1 MLQHLISM
9 LQRTIFFLFLLGGVL
24 VSLVA
29 KADDNPRTF
38 ILLDKG
44 WGYRPVS
51 DTGLKSSMKQV
62 TVPHTWNAN
71 YIPGTRSYNRE
82 MMVYRRDLE
91 ITPDMKDKRLFLYF
105 EGVNSSATVLV
116 NNKSV
121 GSHKGG
127 YTAFC
132 MEVTDYAKQGTNKL
146 EVWVTNAYNPEILP
160 ISGDFNIYGGIHRPC
175 HLLVTE
181 QDCISPLFYASPGVF
196 IHQDKVSEKQ
206 AQITVETMLSLRGK
220 KQGLKV
226 RTTIEDAKGNIISQN
241 IEQNV
246 TIENVKQPFVIEH
259 PVLWNAKQNPH
270 LYKVIV
276 ELLDNGKVIDR
287 VEQRTGLRYFSVDA
301 DKGFFLNGKYLDLYG
316 FCLHEEVEGKGSALS
331 AEDHERD
338 MELVKESGATS
349 LRLVHYPHSES
360 IYHLSDENGIVLWT
374 EIPMVGPGGYDFCGF
389 INTDGLKEHARQ
401 VLKELVYQKYNHPSI
416 CFWGIFNE
424 IRTNYDNAEPFARE
438 LHELYKE
445 IDPSRLTTLAS
456 CDDPKFYQNCS
467 DLMAWN
473 KYIGWYGSRN
483 APETAG
489 NFFDKAKAAS
499 NGKPVAISEYGGGAN
514 VEHHFSMK
522 ENDVKPSGQFHPE
535 EGQTYI
541 HEGNWSAFAQRP
553 YMWAKYIWVF
563 ADFQSAIRNEGG
575 KPGINDKGL
584 VTYDRKIKKD
594 AFYFYKANWSTEPM
608 IYITSRRFTKRPEA
622 SVQVKVYSNL
632 RENTLYVNGKKIETI
647 TPDKVRLCLFK
658 GITLK
663 QKSDSLNR
671 VMWQNVTLSKGE
683 NRIRVEGKSK
693 AGVIED
699 TCVWYLK

>member
-1 MLQHLISM
+1 M

-206 AQITVETMLSLRGK
+206 AQITVETMLSLSGK

-246 TIENVKQPFVIEH
+246 TNENVKQPFVIDH

-276 ELLDNGKVIDR
+276 ELLDAGKVIDR

-563 ADFQSAIRNEGG
+563 ADFQSSIRNEGG

-608 IYITSRRFTKRPEA
+608 IYITSRRFTERPEA
-622 SVQVKVYSNL
+622 NVQVKVYSNL
-632 RENTLYVNGKKIETI
+632 RENTLYVNGKKI
-647 TPDKVRLCLFK
+647 
-658 GITLK
+658 GK
-663 QKSDSLNR
+663 QKSDSLHR
-671 VMWQNVTLSKGE
+671 VVWQNVTLSKGE

>member
-1 MLQHLISM
+1 M

-246 TIENVKQPFVIEH
+246 TNENVKQPFVIDH

-563 ADFQSAIRNEGG
+563 ADFQSSIRNEGG

-608 IYITSRRFTKRPEA
+608 IYITSRRFTERPEA
-622 SVQVKVYSNL
+622 NVQVKVYSNL
-632 RENTLYVNGKKIETI
+632 RENTLYVNGKKI
-647 TPDKVRLCLFK
+647 
-658 GITLK
+658 GK
-663 QKSDSLNR
+663 QKSDSLHR
-671 VMWQNVTLSKGE
+671 VVWQNVTLSKGE

>member
-1 MLQHLISM
+1 M

-226 RTTIEDAKGNIISQN
+226 RTTIEDVKGNIISQN

-246 TIENVKQPFVIEH
+246 TNENVKQPFVIDH

-563 ADFQSAIRNEGG
+563 ADFQSSIRNEGG

-608 IYITSRRFTKRPEA
+608 IYITSRRFTERPEA
-622 SVQVKVYSNL
+622 NVQVKVYSNL
-632 RENTLYVNGKKIETI
+632 RENTLYVNGKKI
-647 TPDKVRLCLFK
+647 
-658 GITLK
+658 GK
-663 QKSDSLNR
+663 QKSDSLHR
-671 VMWQNVTLSKGE
+671 VVWQNVTLSKGE

-693 AGVIED
+693 TGVIED

>member
-1 MLQHLISM
+1 M

-132 MEVTDYAKQGTNKL
+132 MEVTDYAKQGINKL
-146 EVWVTNAYNPEILP
+146 EVWVTNAYNLEILP

-196 IHQDKVSEKQ
+196 IHQDKVSEKL

-246 TIENVKQPFVIEH
+246 TNENVKQPFVIDH

-276 ELLDNGKVIDR
+276 ELLDDGKVIDR

-563 ADFQSAIRNEGG
+563 ADFQSSIRNEGG

-594 AFYFYKANWSTEPM
+594 AFYFYKASWSTEPM
-608 IYITSRRFTKRPEA
+608 IYITSRRFTERPEA
-622 SVQVKVYSNL
+622 NVQVKVYSNL
-632 RENTLYVNGKKIETI
+632 RENTLYVNGKKI
-647 TPDKVRLCLFK
+647 
-658 GITLK
+658 GK
-663 QKSDSLNR
+663 QKSDSLHR
-671 VMWQNVTLSKGE
+671 VVWQNVTLSKGE

>member
-1 MLQHLISM
+1 M

-132 MEVTDYAKQGTNKL
+132 MEVTDYAKQGINKL

-246 TIENVKQPFVIEH
+246 TTENVKQPFVIEH

-499 NGKPVAISEYGGGAN
+499 DGKPVAISEYGGGAN

-563 ADFQSAIRNEGG
+563 ADFQSSIRNEGG

-632 RENTLYVNGKKIETI
+632 RENTLYVNGKKI
-647 TPDKVRLCLFK
+647 
-658 GITLK
+658 GK
-663 QKSDSLNR
+663 QKSDSLHR
-671 VMWQNVTLSKGE
+671 VVWQNVTLSKGE

>member
-1 MLQHLISM
+1 M

-499 NGKPVAISEYGGGAN
+499 DGKPVAISEYGGGAN

-563 ADFQSAIRNEGG
+563 ADFQSSIRNEGG

-632 RENTLYVNGKKIETI
+632 RENTLYVNGKKI
-647 TPDKVRLCLFK
+647 
-658 GITLK
+658 GK
-663 QKSDSLNR
+663 QKSDSLHR
-671 VMWQNVTLSKGE
+671 VVWQNVTLSKGE

>member
-132 MEVTDYAKQGTNKL
+132 MEVTDYAKQGPNKL

-632 RENTLYVNGKKIETI
+632 RENTLYVNGKKI
-647 TPDKVRLCLFK
+647 
-658 GITLK
+658 GK
-663 QKSDSLNR
+663 QKSDSLHR
-671 VMWQNVTLSKGE
+671 VVWQNVTLSKGE

>member
-1 MLQHLISM
+1 M

-226 RTTIEDAKGNIISQN
+226 RTTIEDVKGNIISQN

-246 TIENVKQPFVIEH
+246 TNENVKQPFVIEH

-563 ADFQSAIRNEGG
+563 ADFQSSIRNEGG

-608 IYITSRRFTKRPEA
+608 IYIMSRRFTERPEA
-622 SVQVKVYSNL
+622 NVQVKVYSNL
-632 RENTLYVNGKKIETI
+632 RENTLYVNGKKI
-647 TPDKVRLCLFK
+647 
-658 GITLK
+658 GK
-663 QKSDSLNR
+663 QKSDSLHR
-671 VMWQNVTLSKGE
+671 VVWQNVTLSKGE

>member
-1 MLQHLISM
+1 M

-246 TIENVKQPFVIEH
+246 TNENVKQPFVIDH

-276 ELLDNGKVIDR
+276 ELLDDGKVIDR

-316 FCLHEEVEGKGSALS
+316 FCLHEEVEDKGSALS

-563 ADFQSAIRNEGG
+563 ADFQSSIRNEGG

-594 AFYFYKANWSTEPM
+594 AFYFYKASWSTEPM
-608 IYITSRRFTKRPEA
+608 IYITSRRFTERPEA
-622 SVQVKVYSNL
+622 NVQVKVYSNL
-632 RENTLYVNGKKIETI
+632 RENTLYVNGKKI
-647 TPDKVRLCLFK
+647 
-658 GITLK
+658 GK
-663 QKSDSLNR
+663 QKSDSLHR
-671 VMWQNVTLSKGE
+671 VVWQNVTLSKGE

>member
-1 MLQHLISM
+1 M

-132 MEVTDYAKQGTNKL
+132 MEVTDYAKQGINKL

-246 TIENVKQPFVIEH
+246 TTENVKQPFVIEH

-499 NGKPVAISEYGGGAN
+499 DGKPVAISEYGGGAN

-594 AFYFYKANWSTEPM
+594 ALYFYKANWST
-608 IYITSRRFTKRPEA
+608 
-622 SVQVKVYSNL
+622 
-632 RENTLYVNGKKIETI
+632 
-647 TPDKVRLCLFK
+647 
-658 GITLK
+658 
-663 QKSDSLNR
+663 
-671 VMWQNVTLSKGE
+671 
-683 NRIRVEGKSK
+683 
-693 AGVIED
+693 
-699 TCVWYLK
+699 

>member
-1 MLQHLISM
+1 M

-226 RTTIEDAKGNIISQN
+226 RTTIEDVKGNIISQN

-246 TIENVKQPFVIEH
+246 TNENVKQPFVIDH

-563 ADFQSAIRNEGG
+563 ADFQSSIRNEGG

-608 IYITSRRFTKRPEA
+608 IYITSRRFTERPEA
-622 SVQVKVYSNL
+622 NVQVKVYSNL
-632 RENTLYVNGKKIETI
+632 CENTLYVNGKKI
-647 TPDKVRLCLFK
+647 
-658 GITLK
+658 GK
-663 QKSDSLNR
+663 QKSDSLHR
-671 VMWQNVTLSKGE
+671 VVWQNVTLSKGE

>member
-1 MLQHLISM
+1 M

-132 MEVTDYAKQGTNKL
+132 MEVTDYAKQGINKL

-246 TIENVKQPFVIEH
+246 TTENVKQPFVIEH

-499 NGKPVAISEYGGGAN
+499 DGKPVAISEYGGGAN

-563 ADFQSAIRNEGG
+563 ADFQSSIRNEGG

-608 IYITSRRFTKRPEA
+608 IYITSRRFTERPEA
-622 SVQVKVYSNL
+622 NVQVKVYSNL
-632 RENTLYVNGKKIETI
+632 RENTLYVNGKKI
-647 TPDKVRLCLFK
+647 
-658 GITLK
+658 GK
-663 QKSDSLNR
+663 QKSDSLHR
-671 VMWQNVTLSKGE
+671 VVWQNVTLSKGE

>member
-499 NGKPVAISEYGGGAN
+499 DGKPVAISEYGGGAN

-563 ADFQSAIRNEGG
+563 ADFQSSIRNEGG

-632 RENTLYVNGKKIETI
+632 RENTLYVNGKKI
-647 TPDKVRLCLFK
+647 
-658 GITLK
+658 GK

>member
-1 MLQHLISM
+1 M

-24 VSLVA
+24 VSLVT

-44 WGYRPVS
+44 WGYRPIS
-51 DTGLKSSMKQV
+51 DTGLKSPMQKV

-71 YIPGTRSYNRE
+71 YIPGTHSYNRE

-132 MEVTDYAKQGTNKL
+132 MEVTDYAKQGINKL

-206 AQITVETMLSLRGK
+206 AQITVETMLSLSGK

-246 TIENVKQPFVIEH
+246 TNENVKQPFVIDH
-259 PVLWNAKQNPH
+259 PVLWNAKQNPY

-276 ELLDNGKVIDR
+276 ELLDAGKVIDR

-374 EIPMVGPGGYDFCGF
+374 EIPMIGPGGYDFCGF

-424 IRTNYDNAEPFARE
+424 IRTNYDNVEPFARE

-456 CDDPKFYQNCS
+456 CNDPKFYQNCS
-467 DLMAWN
+467 DLLAWN

-489 NFFDKAKAAS
+489 NFFDKAKVAS
-499 NGKPVAISEYGGGAN
+499 NGKPVAVSEYGGGAN
-514 VEHHFSMK
+514 VDHHFSMK

-535 EGQTYI
+535 EAQAYI
-541 HEGNWSAFAQRP
+541 HEGNWSAFAERP

-563 ADFQSAIRNEGG
+563 ADFQSSIRNEGG

-608 IYITSRRFTKRPEA
+608 IYITSRRFTERPEA
-622 SVQVKVYSNL
+622 NVQVKVYSNL
-632 RENTLYVNGKKIETI
+632 RENTLYVNGKKI
-647 TPDKVRLCLFK
+647 
-658 GITLK
+658 GK
-663 QKSDSLNR
+663 QKSDPLHR
-671 VMWQNVTLSKGE
+671 VVWQNVTLSKGE

-699 TCVWYLK
+699 TCVWFVK

>member
-44 WGYRPVS
+44 WGYRLVS

-632 RENTLYVNGKKIETI
+632 RENTLYVNGKKI
-647 TPDKVRLCLFK
+647 
-658 GITLK
+658 GK
-663 QKSDSLNR
+663 QKSDSLHR
-671 VMWQNVTLSKGE
+671 VVWQNVTLSKGE

>member
-1 MLQHLISM
+1 M

-206 AQITVETMLSLRGK
+206 AQITVETMLSLSGK

-246 TIENVKQPFVIEH
+246 TNENVKQPFVIDH

-276 ELLDNGKVIDR
+276 ELLDAGKVIDR

-483 APETAG
+483 APEKAG

-563 ADFQSAIRNEGG
+563 ADFQSSIRNEGG

-594 AFYFYKANWSTEPM
+594 AFYFYKASWSTEPM
-608 IYITSRRFTKRPEA
+608 IYITSRRFTERPEA
-622 SVQVKVYSNL
+622 NVQVKVYSNL
-632 RENTLYVNGKKIETI
+632 RENTLYVNGKKI
-647 TPDKVRLCLFK
+647 
-658 GITLK
+658 GK
-663 QKSDSLNR
+663 QKSDSLHR
-671 VMWQNVTLSKGE
+671 VVWQNVTLSKGE

>member
-1 MLQHLISM
+1 M

-132 MEVTDYAKQGTNKL
+132 MEVTDYAKQGINKL

-246 TIENVKQPFVIEH
+246 TNENVKQPFVIDH

-499 NGKPVAISEYGGGAN
+499 DGKPVAISEYGGGAN

-608 IYITSRRFTKRPEA
+608 IYITSRRFTERPEA
-622 SVQVKVYSNL
+622 NVQVKVYSNL
-632 RENTLYVNGKKIETI
+632 RENTLYVNGKKI
-647 TPDKVRLCLFK
+647 
-658 GITLK
+658 GK
-663 QKSDSLNR
+663 QKSDSLHR
-671 VMWQNVTLSKGE
+671 VVWQNVTLSKGE

>member
-206 AQITVETMLSLRGK
+206 AQITAETMLSLRGK

-473 KYIGWYGSRN
+473 KYIGWDGSRN

-632 RENTLYVNGKKIETI
+632 RENTLYVNGKKI
-647 TPDKVRLCLFK
+647 
-658 GITLK
+658 GK

>member
-1 MLQHLISM
+1 M

-226 RTTIEDAKGNIISQN
+226 RTTIEDVKGNIISQN

-246 TIENVKQPFVIEH
+246 TNENVKQPFVIDH

-563 ADFQSAIRNEGG
+563 ADFQSSIRNEGG

-594 AFYFYKANWSTEPM
+594 GFYFYKANWSTEPM
-608 IYITSRRFTKRPEA
+608 IYITSRRFTERPEA
-622 SVQVKVYSNL
+622 NVQVKVYSNL
-632 RENTLYVNGKKIETI
+632 RENTLYVNGKKI
-647 TPDKVRLCLFK
+647 
-658 GITLK
+658 GK
-663 QKSDSLNR
+663 QKSDSLHR
-671 VMWQNVTLSKGE
+671 VVWQNVTLSKGE

>member
-1 MLQHLISM
+1 M

-29 KADDNPRTF
+29 KTDDNPRTF

-132 MEVTDYAKQGTNKL
+132 MEVTDYAKQGINKL

-196 IHQDKVSEKQ
+196 IHQDKVSEKL
-206 AQITVETMLSLRGK
+206 AQITVETMLSLSGK

-226 RTTIEDAKGNIISQN
+226 RTTIEDVKGNIISQN

-246 TIENVKQPFVIEH
+246 TNENVKQPFVIDH

-276 ELLDNGKVIDR
+276 ELLDDGKVIDR

-563 ADFQSAIRNEGG
+563 ADFQSSIRNEGG

-622 SVQVKVYSNL
+622 NVQVKVYSNL
-632 RENTLYVNGKKIETI
+632 RENTLYVNGKKI
-647 TPDKVRLCLFK
+647 
-658 GITLK
+658 GK
-663 QKSDSLNR
+663 QKSDSLHR
-671 VMWQNVTLSKGE
+671 VVWQNVTLSKGE

-699 TCVWYLK
+699 TCVWFLK

>member
-1 MLQHLISM
+1 M

-116 NNKSV
+116 NNKYV

-226 RTTIEDAKGNIISQN
+226 RTTIEDVKGNIISQN

-246 TIENVKQPFVIEH
+246 TNENVKQPFVIDH

-563 ADFQSAIRNEGG
+563 ADFQSSIRNEGG

-608 IYITSRRFTKRPEA
+608 IYITSRRFTERPEA
-622 SVQVKVYSNL
+622 NVQVKVYSNL
-632 RENTLYVNGKKIETI
+632 RENTLYVNGKKI
-647 TPDKVRLCLFK
+647 
-658 GITLK
+658 GK
-663 QKSDSLNR
+663 QKSDSLHR
-671 VMWQNVTLSKGE
+671 VVWQNVTLSKGE

>member
-1 MLQHLISM
+1 M

-206 AQITVETMLSLRGK
+206 AQITVETMLSLTGK

-246 TIENVKQPFVIEH
+246 TNENVKQPFVIDH

-276 ELLDNGKVIDR
+276 ELLDAGKVIDR

-316 FCLHEEVEGKGSALS
+316 FCLHEEVEDKGSALS

-445 IDPSRLTTLAS
+445 IDSSRLTTLAS

-563 ADFQSAIRNEGG
+563 ADFQSSIRNEGG

-594 AFYFYKANWSTEPM
+594 AFYFYKASWSTEPM
-608 IYITSRRFTKRPEA
+608 IYITSRRFTERPEA
-622 SVQVKVYSNL
+622 NVQVKVYSNL
-632 RENTLYVNGKKIETI
+632 RENTLYVNGKKI
-647 TPDKVRLCLFK
+647 
-658 GITLK
+658 GK
-663 QKSDSLNR
+663 QKSDSLHR
-671 VMWQNVTLSKGE
+671 VVWQNVTLSKGE

>member
-1 MLQHLISM
+1 M

-132 MEVTDYAKQGTNKL
+132 MEVTDYAKQGINKL

-246 TIENVKQPFVIEH
+246 TTENVKQPFVIEH

-499 NGKPVAISEYGGGAN
+499 DGKPVAISEYGGGAN

-563 ADFQSAIRNEGG
+563 ADFQSSIRNEGG

-632 RENTLYVNGKKIETI
+632 RENTLYVNGKKI
-647 TPDKVRLCLFK
+647 
-658 GITLK
+658 GK
-663 QKSDSLNR
+663 QKSDTLHR
-671 VMWQNVTLSKGE
+671 VVWQNVTLSKGE

>member
-1 MLQHLISM
+1 M

-132 MEVTDYAKQGTNKL
+132 MEVTDYAKQGINKL

-226 RTTIEDAKGNIISQN
+226 RTTVEDAKGNIILQN

-246 TIENVKQPFVIEH
+246 TNENVKQPFVIDH
-259 PVLWNAKQNPH
+259 PVLWNAKQNPY

-276 ELLDNGKVIDR
+276 ELLDAGKVIDR

-331 AEDHERD
+331 EEDHERD

-473 KYIGWYGSRN
+473 KYVGWYGSRN

-541 HEGNWSAFAQRP
+541 HEGNWSAFAERP

-563 ADFQSAIRNEGG
+563 ADFQSSIRNEGG

-608 IYITSRRFTKRPEA
+608 IYITSRRFTERPEA
-622 SVQVKVYSNL
+622 NVQVKVYSNL
-632 RENTLYVNGKKIETI
+632 RENTLYVNGKKI
-647 TPDKVRLCLFK
+647 
-658 GITLK
+658 GK
-663 QKSDSLNR
+663 QKSDSLYR
-671 VMWQNVTLSKGE
+671 VVWQNVTLSKGE

>member
-1 MLQHLISM
+1 M

-206 AQITVETMLSLRGK
+206 AQITVETMLSLSGK

-246 TIENVKQPFVIEH
+246 TNENVKQPFVIDH

-276 ELLDNGKVIDR
+276 ELLDAGKVIDR

-445 IDPSRLTTLAS
+445 IDLSRLTTLAS

-563 ADFQSAIRNEGG
+563 ADFQSSIRNEGG

-608 IYITSRRFTKRPEA
+608 IYITSRRFTERPEA
-622 SVQVKVYSNL
+622 NVQVKVYSNL
-632 RENTLYVNGKKIETI
+632 RENTLYVNGKKI
-647 TPDKVRLCLFK
+647 
-658 GITLK
+658 GK
-663 QKSDSLNR
+663 QKSDSLHR
-671 VMWQNVTLSKGE
+671 VVWQNVTLSKGE

>member
-1 MLQHLISM
+1 M

-132 MEVTDYAKQGTNKL
+132 MEVTDYAKQGINKL

-196 IHQDKVSEKQ
+196 IHQDKVSEKL
-206 AQITVETMLSLRGK
+206 AQITVETMLSLSGK

-226 RTTIEDAKGNIISQN
+226 RTTIEDVKGNIISQN

-246 TIENVKQPFVIEH
+246 TNENVKQPFVIDH

-276 ELLDNGKVIDR
+276 ELLDDGKVIDR

-563 ADFQSAIRNEGG
+563 ADFQSSIRNEGG

-622 SVQVKVYSNL
+622 NVQVKVYSNL
-632 RENTLYVNGKKIETI
+632 RENTLYVNGKKI
-647 TPDKVRLCLFK
+647 
-658 GITLK
+658 GK
-663 QKSDSLNR
+663 QKSDSLHR
-671 VMWQNVTLSKGE
+671 VVWQNVTLSKGE

-699 TCVWYLK
+699 TCVWFLK

>member
-1 MLQHLISM
+1 M

-132 MEVTDYAKQGTNKL
+132 MEVTDYAKQGINKL

-226 RTTIEDAKGNIISQN
+226 RTTIEDAKGNIILQN

-246 TIENVKQPFVIEH
+246 INENVKQPFVIDH

-276 ELLDNGKVIDR
+276 ELLDDGKVIDR

-563 ADFQSAIRNEGG
+563 ADFKSSIRNEGG

-608 IYITSRRFTKRPEA
+608 IYITSRRFTERPEA
-622 SVQVKVYSNL
+622 NVQVKVYSNL
-632 RENTLYVNGKKIETI
+632 RENTLYVNGKKI
-647 TPDKVRLCLFK
+647 
-658 GITLK
+658 GK
-663 QKSDSLNR
+663 QKSDSLHR
-671 VMWQNVTLSKGE
+671 VVWQNVTLSKGE

>member
-1 MLQHLISM
+1 M

-132 MEVTDYAKQGTNKL
+132 MEVTDYAKQGINKL

-206 AQITVETMLSLRGK
+206 AQITVETMLSLSGK

-246 TIENVKQPFVIEH
+246 TNENVKQPFVIDH
-259 PVLWNAKQNPH
+259 PVLWNAKQNPY

-276 ELLDNGKVIDR
+276 ELLDAGKVIDR

-563 ADFQSAIRNEGG
+563 ADFQSSIRNEGG

-608 IYITSRRFTKRPEA
+608 IYITSRRFTERPEA
-622 SVQVKVYSNL
+622 NVQVKVYSNL
-632 RENTLYVNGKKIETI
+632 RENTLYVNGKKI
-647 TPDKVRLCLFK
+647 
-658 GITLK
+658 GK
-663 QKSDSLNR
+663 QKSDSLHR
-671 VMWQNVTLSKGE
+671 VVWQNVTLSKGE

>member
-473 KYIGWYGSRN
+473 KYIGGYGSRN

-632 RENTLYVNGKKIETI
+632 RENTLYVNGKKI
-647 TPDKVRLCLFK
+647 
-658 GITLK
+658 GK

>member
-1 MLQHLISM
+1 M
-9 LQRTIFFLFLLGGVL
+9 FLLGGVL

-132 MEVTDYAKQGTNKL
+132 MEVTDYAKQGINKL

-226 RTTIEDAKGNIISQN
+226 RTTVEDAKGNIISQN

-246 TIENVKQPFVIEH
+246 TNENVKQPFVIDH

-276 ELLDNGKVIDR
+276 ELLDDGKVIDR

-338 MELVKESGATS
+338 MELVKESGVTS

-489 NFFDKAKAAS
+489 NFFDKAKVAS

-594 AFYFYKANWSTEPM
+594 VFYFYKANWSTEPM
-608 IYITSRRFTKRPEA
+608 IYITSRRFTERPEA

-632 RENTLYVNGKKIETI
+632 RENTLYVNGKKI
-647 TPDKVRLCLFK
+647 
-658 GITLK
+658 GK
-663 QKSDSLNR
+663 QKSDSLHR
-671 VMWQNVTLSKGE
+671 VVWQNVTLSKGE

>member
-1 MLQHLISM
+1 M

-132 MEVTDYAKQGTNKL
+132 MEVTDYAKQGINKL

-246 TIENVKQPFVIEH
+246 TTENVKQPFVIEH

-456 CDDPKFYQNCS
+456 CDDPKFYHNCS

-499 NGKPVAISEYGGGAN
+499 DGKPVAISEYGGGAN

-632 RENTLYVNGKKIETI
+632 RENTLYVNGKKI
-647 TPDKVRLCLFK
+647 
-658 GITLK
+658 GK
-663 QKSDSLNR
+663 QKSDSLHR
-671 VMWQNVTLSKGE
+671 VVWQNVTLSKGE

>member
-1 MLQHLISM
+1 M

-132 MEVTDYAKQGTNKL
+132 MEVTDYAKQGINKL

-226 RTTIEDAKGNIISQN
+226 RTTVEDAKGNIILQN

-246 TIENVKQPFVIEH
+246 TTENVKQPFVIEH

-563 ADFQSAIRNEGG
+563 ADFQSSIRNEGG

-594 AFYFYKANWSTEPM
+594 AFYFYKASWSTEPM
-608 IYITSRRFTKRPEA
+608 IYITSRRFTERPEA
-622 SVQVKVYSNL
+622 NVQVKVYSNL
-632 RENTLYVNGKKIETI
+632 RENTLYVNGKKI
-647 TPDKVRLCLFK
+647 
-658 GITLK
+658 GK
-663 QKSDSLNR
+663 QKSDSLHR
-671 VMWQNVTLSKGE
+671 VVWQNVTLSKGE

>member
-1 MLQHLISM
+1 M

-132 MEVTDYAKQGTNKL
+132 MEVTDYAKQGINKL
-146 EVWVTNAYNPEILP
+146 EVWVTNAYNLEILP

-196 IHQDKVSEKQ
+196 IHQDKVSEKL
-206 AQITVETMLSLRGK
+206 AQITVETMLSLSGK

-246 TIENVKQPFVIEH
+246 TNENVKQPFVIDH

-276 ELLDNGKVIDR
+276 ELLDDGKVIDR

-541 HEGNWSAFAQRP
+541 HEGYWSAFAQRP

-563 ADFQSAIRNEGG
+563 ADFQSSIRNEGG

-594 AFYFYKANWSTEPM
+594 AFYFYKASWSTEPM
-608 IYITSRRFTKRPEA
+608 IYITSRRFTERPEA
-622 SVQVKVYSNL
+622 NVQVKVYSNL
-632 RENTLYVNGKKIETI
+632 RENTLYVNGKKI
-647 TPDKVRLCLFK
+647 
-658 GITLK
+658 GK
-663 QKSDSLNR
+663 QKSDSLHR
-671 VMWQNVTLSKGE
+671 VVWQNVTLSKGE

>member
-1 MLQHLISM
+1 M

-226 RTTIEDAKGNIISQN
+226 RTTIEDVKGNIISQN

-246 TIENVKQPFVIEH
+246 TNENVKQPFVIDH

-416 CFWGIFNE
+416 CFRGIFNE

-563 ADFQSAIRNEGG
+563 ADFQSSIRNEGG

-608 IYITSRRFTKRPEA
+608 IYITSRRFTERPEA
-622 SVQVKVYSNL
+622 NVQVKVYSNL
-632 RENTLYVNGKKIETI
+632 RENTLYVNGKKI
-647 TPDKVRLCLFK
+647 
-658 GITLK
+658 GK
-663 QKSDSLNR
+663 QKSDSLHR
-671 VMWQNVTLSKGE
+671 VVWQNVTLSKGE

>member
-1 MLQHLISM
+1 M

-132 MEVTDYAKQGTNKL
+132 MEVTDYAKQGINKL
-146 EVWVTNAYNPEILP
+146 EVWVTNAYNLEILP

-196 IHQDKVSEKQ
+196 IHQDKVSEKL
-206 AQITVETMLSLRGK
+206 AQITVETMLSLSGK

-246 TIENVKQPFVIEH
+246 TNENVKQPFVIDH

-499 NGKPVAISEYGGGAN
+499 DGKPVAISEYGGGAN

-632 RENTLYVNGKKIETI
+632 RENTLYVNGKKI
-647 TPDKVRLCLFK
+647 
-658 GITLK
+658 GK
-663 QKSDSLNR
+663 QKSDSLHR
-671 VMWQNVTLSKGE
+671 VVWQNVTLSKGE

>member
-1 MLQHLISM
+1 M

-226 RTTIEDAKGNIISQN
+226 RTTIEDVKGNIISQN

-246 TIENVKQPFVIEH
+246 TNENVKQPFVIDH

-301 DKGFFLNGKYLDLYG
+301 DKSFFLNGKYLDLYG

-456 CDDPKFYQNCS
+456 CGDPKFYQNCS

-563 ADFQSAIRNEGG
+563 ADFQSSIRNEGG

-608 IYITSRRFTKRPEA
+608 IYITSRRFTERPEA
-622 SVQVKVYSNL
+622 NVQVKVYSNL
-632 RENTLYVNGKKIETI
+632 RENTLYVNGKKI
-647 TPDKVRLCLFK
+647 
-658 GITLK
+658 GK
-663 QKSDSLNR
+663 QKSDSLHR
-671 VMWQNVTLSKGE
+671 VVWQNVTLSKGE

>member
-1 MLQHLISM
+1 M

-206 AQITVETMLSLRGK
+206 AQITVETMLSLSGK

-276 ELLDNGKVIDR
+276 ELLDAGKVIDR

-563 ADFQSAIRNEGG
+563 ADFQSSIRNEGG

-608 IYITSRRFTKRPEA
+608 IYITSRRFTERPEA
-622 SVQVKVYSNL
+622 NVQVKVYSNL
-632 RENTLYVNGKKIETI
+632 RENTLYVNGKKI
-647 TPDKVRLCLFK
+647 
-658 GITLK
+658 GK
-663 QKSDSLNR
+663 QKSDSLHR
-671 VMWQNVTLSKGE
+671 VVWQNVTLSKGE

>member
-132 MEVTDYAKQGTNKL
+132 MEVTDYAKQGINKL

-246 TIENVKQPFVIEH
+246 TTENVKQPFVIEH

-499 NGKPVAISEYGGGAN
+499 DGKPVAISEYGGGAN

-563 ADFQSAIRNEGG
+563 ADFQSSIRNEGG

-632 RENTLYVNGKKIETI
+632 RENTLYVNGKKI
-647 TPDKVRLCLFK
+647 
-658 GITLK
+658 GK
-663 QKSDSLNR
+663 QKSDSLHR
-671 VMWQNVTLSKGE
+671 VVWQNVTLSKGE